1 MTISDIPVPEV
12 YKESAD
18 FRFFLRWIDMCFGEI
33 QNKTDNLIDLLDP
46 LRCPTELLWLLA
58 DTCGYKYDERAS
70 VAFNRLVIMYF
81 ATLIMYRGSYTGI
94 SFGAEMNLAQLNLD
108 NYAKENPILSERLE
122 DTSIP
127 TNSVSIT
134 SHPEL
139 GYIDIVYFSEKTPT
153 DVCLE
158 YVRPLGMY
166 CFTHAGVVVNARTK
180 VSVDARLTNLND
192 GNIVPGPAFIAHYR
206 RADYASMQRFVGED
220 GQVVTTPDDKLEPEK
235 RKPVYYR
242 NMKYEKE
249 PLAGFI
255 NPGYRSLYSLQ
266 LCNNEHTVKALLPS
280 LETPDPI
287 FSMGYGPQ
295 DVNIT
300 YPDNYLKNQDMPL
313 FNLRLDRHL
322 EQSFMPSVYTNDKA
336 DTVISPK
343 PAVNPVMA
351 AWGDAISLN
360 SENNRYTRYR
370 KDINQIT
377 TDQACELEPPEA

>member
-12 YKESAD
+12 YKQSAD
-18 FRFFLRWIDMCFGEI
+18 FRFFLRWIDMCFGEV

-70 VAFNRLVIMYF
+70 VAFNRLVILYF

-94 SFGAEMNLAQLNLD
+94 SLAAEMNLAQLNLD
-108 NYAKENPILSERLE
+108 DYVKENPALAERLE

-127 TNSVSIT
+127 TNSVSIA

-139 GYIDIVYFSEKTPT
+139 GFIDIVYFAEKTPT

-192 GNIVPGPAFIAHYR
+192 SGVIPGPAFLAHYR
-206 RADYASMQRFVGED
+206 RADYASMQRFLDND
-220 GQVVTTPDDKLEPEK
+220 GHIVIEPDSRAELHPEK
-235 RKPVYYR
+235 RHSVYYR

-249 PLAGFI
+249 PVGPYI
-255 NPGYRSLYSLQ
+255 DPGYRSLFSLQ
-266 LCNNEHTVKALLPS
+266 LCNNEHIVKALLPS

-295 DVNIT
+295 DVTVT
-300 YPDNYLKNQDMPL
+300 YPDNYLKHQDMPL
-313 FNLRLDRHL
+313 YNLRLDRNL
-322 EQSFMPSVYTNDKA
+322 EKSFTPSVYTNEKA
-336 DTVISPK
+336 DTVINPK
-343 PAVNPVMA
+343 PAVNPVMTG
-351 AWGDAISLN
+351 WGQALSLN
-360 SENNRYTRYR
+360 ADNTLYTRYDESTR
-370 KDINQIT
+370 RMVVDDIDNK
-377 TDQACELEPPEA
+377 